1 MKYLVVIEH
10 GKRNFSAYSP
20 DLPGCIATG
29 RTRAAA
35 RARMKAA
42 IRFPLEGLRR
52 HHLPLPKASA
62 AAEVLEVA

>member
-10 GKRNFSAYSP
+10 GKRNYSAYSP

-42 IRFPLEGLRR
+42 IRFHLEGLRR